1 MAKRPKPVVLAILD
15 GWGVNPKK
23 EGNAIAL
30 ANLPVYSSLLKNY
43 PNTTLNSCGEAVGL
57 PEGQMGNSE
66 VGHLNIGA
74 GRIVYQDLT
83 RIDKAIRDSGF
94 SKNSALVDAM
104 IKAKKNGS
112 SLHLLGL
119 VSDGGV
125 HSHINH
131 LFALLGMARENGL
144 RDVYIHVFLD
154 GRDTSP
160 KSGMGYIKHLE
171 DYLKKTGSGRIA
183 TVSGRYYAM
192 DRDKRWDRI
201 EKAYN
206 AMVLGEGE
214 RSGSALQAAEESYK
228 KDITDEFVVPA
239 VIVDDKGQPIAVIR
253 DNDSVIFFNF
263 RADRAREITSALISE
278 DFTGFQRRI
287 RPRLSIFVPMTNYDD
302 NLHLLA
308 AFPPVKLTNIL
319 GGVISRNGLKQL
331 RIAETEKYAHVTY
344 FFNGGD
350 EKAFEGE
357 ERILIPS
364 PRDIPTYD
372 KKPEMSAYEL
382 TDEAVRQIEARKY
395 DLIVLNY
402 ANADMVGHTGMLNA
416 AIKAVETVDK
426 CLGRILEAVKDI
438 DGILIVTADHGDADQ
453 MVDYETGQPHTAHT
467 MNPVPF
473 ILVDR
478 VGVQNFEPLQL
489 REKGI
494 FADIAPT
501 ILELMG
507 IPKPVEMT
515 GVSLIEHR
523 QISQL

>member
-1 MAKRPKPVVLAILD
+1 MAKRPKSVVLAILD
-15 GWGVNPKK
+15 GWGINPKK

-30 ANLPVYSSLLKNY
+30 ANLPVYNYLLKNY
-43 PNTTLNSCGEAVGL
+43 PNTTLNPCGEAVGL
-57 PEGQMGNSE
+57 PDGQMGNSE

-83 RIDKAIRDSGF
+83 RIDKAVRDSSF

-104 IKAKKNGS
+104 IKAKENGS
-112 SLHLLGL
+112 SLHLIGL

-131 LFALLGMARENGL
+131 LFALLGMAKENGL
-144 RDVYIHVFLD
+144 RNVYIHAFLD
-154 GRDTSP
+154 GRDTPP
-160 KSGMGYIKHLE
+160 KSGMGYIKQLE
-171 DYLKKTGSGRIA
+171 EYLKRTGIGRIA

-201 EKAYN
+201 EKACN
-206 AMVLGEGE
+206 AMVLGEGKKNI
-214 RSGSALQAAEESYK
+214 SPLHAIEESYK
-228 KDITDEFVVPA
+228 EGITDEFVLPT
-239 VIVDDKGQPIAVIR
+239 IITDDKGQPMAVIR

-263 RADRAREITSALISE
+263 RADRARETASALILE

-287 RPRLSIFVPMTNYDD
+287 RPRLSVFVSMTNYDD
-302 NLHLLA
+302 NLHIPA
-308 AFPPVKLTNIL
+308 VFPPVKLTNIL
-319 GGVISRNGLKQL
+319 GGVISKNGLKQL

-357 ERILIPS
+357 ERMLIPS

-382 TDEAVRQIEARKY
+382 TDEAVRQIESKKY

-402 ANADMVGHTGMLNA
+402 ANADMVGHTGILNA

-426 CLGRILEAVKDI
+426 CLGRILEAVKNI

-453 MVDYETGQPHTAHT
+453 MIDYKTGQPHTAHT

-473 ILVDR
+473 ILISSTWV
-478 VGVQNFEPLQL
+478 NSHSPLL

-523 QISQL
+523 K